1 MCKCLQSRERNEIY
15 KEKSIG
21 FRGEALQS
29 LCKASRLQIK
39 TKLKHEATGLQVTFT
54 SQGEIATLEVLNE
67 LEHEKGTVVSV
78 RDIFFNN
85 ISYQK
90 KYRSNICLQFENC
103 INVLTSYSLIMSK
116 VSLHVTNQD
125 VASNNLLNET

>member
-1 MCKCLQSRERNEIY
+1 M
-15 KEKSIG
+15 
-21 FRGEALQS
+21 
-29 LCKASRLQIK
+29 
-39 TKLKHEATGLQVTFT
+39 TFT